1 MRGRLGYRLWLP
13 FALTV
18 ALWIALVFATA
29 ALISDT
35 WADLAGLLY
44 LLASP
49 LVYRLFAWSVRGDR
63 EPVAADRERA
73 GTPGE

>member
-13 FALTV
+13 FALT
-18 ALWIALVFATA
+18 ATLWISLVFAVA
-29 ALISDT
+29 ALVSDT

-49 LVYRLFAWSVRGDR
+49 LVYRLFAWLVREDR
-63 EPVAADRERA
+63 EPTAADRKLA